1 MHRTTLVAALLIG
14 AIGLLVPH
22 ADAEDLPVFTQQID
36 YEVDGKSYR
45 GFLAYP
51 ERDANGMGVI
61 VVHEWWGL
69 NDYARSR
76 TEQLARLGYTAFA
89 VDMFGE
95 GKTTADPKQAGE
107 WAGQVYGDRAFI
119 EKMMTHAMNFV
130 DGQKTVRPGN
140 VVAIGYCF
148 GGTVVLESARAGLPL
163 KGVVSFHGSLTTQSP
178 AKQGEVKANVLVE
191 HGDADPMV
199 TAEHVQ
205 QFEAEM
211 KAAGVNY
218 QINRYP
224 NAVHSFTNPNAG
236 KAGIE
241 GVAYDKEADEKSW
254 EAMQAF
260 FKSLNQ

>member
-1 MHRTTLVAALLIG
+1 MLIG
-14 AIGLLVPH
+14 ALALLTH
-22 ADAEDLPVFTQQID
+22 RASAEETQVFTQKID
-36 YEVDGKSYR
+36 YEVDGKSYS

-51 ERDANGMGVI
+51 EQGGNGMGVI

-76 TEQLARLGYTAFA
+76 TEQLAKLGYTAFA

-107 WAGQVYGDRAFI
+107 WAGQVYGNRAFI
-119 EKMMTHAMNFV
+119 AKMMTHAIDFV
-130 DGQKTVRPGN
+130 GGQKTVQPGN
-140 VVAIGYCF
+140 VVAMGYCF
-148 GGTVVLESARAGLPL
+148 GGTIVLESARAGLPL
-163 KGVVSFHGSLTTQSP
+163 KGVVSFHGSLTTQAP
-178 AKQGEVKANVLVE
+178 AKQGEVKAKVLVE

-211 KAAGVNY
+211 KAAGVDY
-218 QINRYP
+218 KINRYP
-224 NAVHSFTNPNAG
+224 DAVHSFTNPNAG

-241 GVAYDKEADEKSW
+241 GVAYNKEADQKSW
-254 EAMQAF
+254 AAMQAF